1 MFAKALF
8 PTDFSAYANTVFACL
23 KDLKRV
29 GLETVVLL
37 HVIRESPIP
46 MPEPVKQEDL
56 KRIEWSAKE
65 QLNIAQMALEGQGF
79 RVISLTRYGSPVEQ
93 ILRAA
98 KEETVNLIIM
108 GAQGKTLSTE
118 LLLGSVSYEVIRH
131 ATVPVLIQKAEV
143 VRQIGHIECHMKCEQ
158 MFERILHPTDFS
170 EYSDAAF
177 QLVKHLKGAGTQEV
191 ILLHVQDER
200 TLHHR
205 TEEQI
210 AEFEREDSILLEKLC
225 RSLRLFGL
233 QARFLLQYGHPVRE
247 TLSVADEQN
256 VSLIVLGSKGRS
268 AIQEILTGSTL
279 ENVIRLCRQP
289 VLIAHRPSY

>member
-8 PTDFSAYANTVFACL
+8 PTDFSTYANTVFACL

-29 GLETVVLL
+29 GLGTIVLL

-46 MPEPVKQEDL
+46 MTESAKKEDL
-56 KRIEWSAKE
+56 KRVEWSAKE

-79 RVISLTRYGSPVEQ
+79 RVITLIKQGSPVEQ
-93 ILRAA
+93 ILRTAD
-98 KEETVNLIIM
+98 EERVSIIIM
-108 GAQGKTLSTE
+108 GAQGKTLSAE

-143 VRQIGHIECHMKCEQ
+143 VRQIGHLECHLMCEQ
-158 MFERILHPTDFS
+158 MFERVLHPTDFS
-170 EYSDAAF
+170 EYADAAF
-177 QLVKHLKGAGTQEV
+177 QLVKHLKSAGTQEV

-210 AEFEREDSILLEKLC
+210 AEFDREDRMRLENLC

-233 QARFLLQYGHPVRE
+233 QARFLLQHGHPVRE
-247 TLSVADEQN
+247 TLRVADEQN
-256 VSLIVLGSKGRS
+256 ASLIVLGSKGRS

-279 ENVIRLCRQP
+279 ENVIRLSQQP
-289 VLIAHRPSY
+289 VLVARCPTH

>member
-8 PTDFSAYANTVFACL
+8 PTDFSTYANTVFACL

-29 GLETVVLL
+29 GLGTIVLL

-46 MPEPVKQEDL
+46 MPEAAKQEDL
-56 KRIEWSAKE
+56 KRVEWSAKE

-79 RVISLTRYGSPVEQ
+79 RVITLIKHGSPVEQ
-93 ILRAA
+93 ILHTA
-98 KEETVNLIIM
+98 EEERVNLIIM
-108 GAQGKTLSTE
+108 GAQGKTLSKE

-131 ATVPVLIQKAEV
+131 STIPVLIQKAEV
-143 VRQIGHIECHMKCEQ
+143 VRQVGHVECRAACER

-170 EYSDAAF
+170 EHADAAF
-177 QLVKHLKGAGTQEV
+177 QLVKRLKSAGTQEIIV
-191 ILLHVQDER
+191 LHVQDER

-205 TEEQI
+205 SKEQI
-210 AEFEREDSILLEKLC
+210 AEFEREDTLRLEKLC

-233 QARFLLQYGHPVRE
+233 QARFLLQQGHPVRE
-247 TLSVADEQN
+247 TLRVADEQN
-256 VSLIVLGSKGRS
+256 ASLIVLGSKGRS

-289 VLIAHRPSY
+289 VLAAPYLTH